1 MIKNIFK
8 GLSAYSKTFPLISEL
23 GLWKFFFIPMA
34 ISLLVAVAVF
44 ASIYKLADN
53 IGRWLAGFYPFE
65 TGAETVESIATFVG
79 GLSILVLGFI
89 LYKHIVMALSSPF
102 MSPVSEKMER
112 HLFPEFHEEIK
123 QRKTSNSQQLVRGL
137 RINIRNLIYELLITI
152 PLLLLSLIPL
162 VNFVTTPLIFL
173 VQSYYAGFGNM
184 DYTLER
190 HFNYRDSV
198 HFVKK
203 SRGYAIGNG
212 IVFMFMALIPVLG
225 VIIVLPISATAAS
238 KTTLEL
244 LRERRMFVENQKSVK
259 IDVSNTE
266 ILDDEKSLEAR

>member
-8 GLSAYSKTFPLISEL
+8 GLSAYSRAFPLISEL
-23 GLWKFFFIPMA
+23 GLWKYFLIPMA
-34 ISLLVAVAVF
+34 ISFFIAVAVF

-53 IGRWLAGFYPFE
+53 IGRRLASFYPFE
-65 TGAETVESIATFVG
+65 TGAETVEAIATFVG
-79 GLSILVLGFI
+79 GLSILVLGLI

-123 QRKTSNSQQLVRGL
+123 QRKTSNAQQLVRGL
-137 RINIRNLIYELLITI
+137 RINVRNLIYELLITI

-190 HFNYRDSV
+190 HFNYRESV
-198 HFVKK
+198 RFVKK

-244 LRERRMFVENQKSVK
+244 LRERRSLREASPQP
-259 IDVSNTE
+259 
-266 ILDDEKSLEAR
+266 SLEERDFSRSLKG

>member
-1 MIKNIFK
+1 MIKNILK
-8 GLSAYSKTFPLISEL
+8 GLGSYSQSFSLINKL
-23 GLWKFFFIPMA
+23 KLWKYFLIPMI
-34 ISLLVAVAVF
+34 ISLLIAVAVF
-44 ASIYKLADN
+44 LSIYKLADN
-53 IGRWLAGFYPFE
+53 IGRWIASLWPWD
-65 TGAETVESIATFVG
+65 TGLETVTSISTFVG
-79 GLSILVLGFI
+79 GLAILVLGFI

-112 HLFPEFHEEIK
+112 HLFPESHLNIE
-123 QRKTSNSQQLVRGL
+123 QRKTSNTQQLVRGL
-137 RINIRNLIYELLITI
+137 RINMRNLIYELLITI
-152 PLLLLSLIPL
+152 PLLVLSLIPV

-190 HFNYRDSV
+190 HFNYRESV
-198 HFVKK
+198 RFVKD

-212 IVFMFMALIPVLG
+212 IVFTLLALIPVVG

-244 LRERRMFVENQKSVK
+244 LYERKMLQENTASVNLK
-259 IDVSNTE
+259 KAQSKE
-266 ILDDEKSLEAR
+266 LR

>member
-8 GLSAYSKTFPLISEL
+8 GLSAYSKTFGLISKL
-23 GLWKFFFIPMA
+23 GLWKYFLIPMT
-34 ISLLVAVAVF
+34 ISLLIAVAVF
-44 ASIYKLADN
+44 LSIYKLADN
-53 IGRWLAGFYPFE
+53 IGRWIASLWPWETGFE
-65 TGAETVESIATFVG
+65 TVTAISTFVG
-79 GLSILVLGFI
+79 GLAILVLGFI

-112 HLFPEFHEEIK
+112 HLFPEFYQNIK
-123 QRKTSNSQQLVRGL
+123 QRKTSNTEQLVRGL
-137 RINIRNLIYELLITI
+137 RINLRNLIYELLITI
-152 PLLLLSLIPL
+152 PLLILSLIPV

-190 HFNYRDSV
+190 HFNYKESV
-198 HFVKK
+198 SFVKK

-212 IVFMFMALIPVLG
+212 IVFTLLALIPVIG

-244 LRERRMFVENQKSVK
+244 LRERKVLQENNPGVNLKNPQPN
-259 IDVSNTE
+259 D
-266 ILDDEKSLEAR
+266 LR

>member
-8 GLSAYSKTFPLISEL
+8 GLSAYSQSFSLISKL
-23 GLWKFFFIPMA
+23 KLWKYFLIPMT
-34 ISLLVAVAVF
+34 ISFLIAVAVF

-53 IGRWLAGFYPFE
+53 IGRWIASLWPWE
-65 TGAETVESIATFVG
+65 TGLETVTAISTFVG

-112 HLFPEFHEEIK
+112 HLFPEFHEDIE
-123 QRKTSNSQQLVRGL
+123 QRKTSNTQQLMRGL
-137 RINIRNLIYELLITI
+137 RINVRNLMYELLITL
-152 PLLLLSLIPL
+152 PLLILSLVPV

-198 HFVKK
+198 RFVKN

-212 IVFMFMALIPVLG
+212 IVFMGMALIPVIG

-238 KTTLEL
+238 KTTLQL
-244 LRERRMFVENQKSVK
+244 LRERKMLLEDVERAKITVSQIESVG
-259 IDVSNTE
+259 
-266 ILDDEKSLEAR
+266 